1 MAVTGQT
8 NYKLIQDEPWMFLDA
23 RKNPVNGRK
32 LTYQLADG
40 TYIELDLTV
49 QDYHNPA
56 TVKAKLQ
63 AEIDAH
69 DALTKV

>member
-1 MAVTGQT
+1 MATPNTVS
-8 NYKLIQDEPWMFLDA
+8 YKLIQDEPWMFLDA

-40 TYIELDLTV
+40 TYLELDLTV
-49 QDYHNPA
+49 NDYHNPA

-69 DALTKV
+69 LAITQV